1 MRRDEVRG
9 RLIGV
14 DYGTVRIGLAIT
26 DPDQNFASPLDNY
39 TRRGKQADEKYFKRV
54 AIEERAAAWVV
65 GLPVHTTGLESQKS
79 SEARQF
85 AKELQALTNL
95 PVFLFDERYTSADA
109 EEMLIAAG
117 MSRKER
123 KQHLDKLAAQIL
135 LSAFL
140 RSEAPELP
148 PQAIDD

>member
-26 DPDQNFASPLDNY
+26 DPEQKFASPLDNY
-39 TRRGKQADEKYFKRV
+39 TRRGGQADARYFQRV
-54 AIEERAAAWVV
+54 AQEERAAAWVV
-65 GLPVHTTGLESQKS
+65 GLPVHTTGSESQKS
-79 SEARQF
+79 TEARQF
-85 AKELQALTNL
+85 AKQLEELTKL
-95 PVFLFDERYTSADA
+95 PVFLFDERFTSADA

-123 KQHLDKLAAQIL
+123 KSHLDKLAAQIL

-148 PQAIDD
+148 PRALDD